1 MSSRSANTIKFVLL
15 LASTMTVMSGA
26 IIAPGLTS
34 MAADF
39 PDFSEEWIKLVL
51 AMPALMIGL
60 FAGLIGRI
68 SDRYGRIRLLVLCLI
83 LYAVAGVSGYFW
95 QQLPWLLAS
104 RAGLGLG
111 VAGIM
116 SLSTSLIGDYFEGE
130 ERKRFM
136 GTHASVMA
144 FGGMVFLLLGG
155 YLAEL
160 SWRVPFLLY
169 GLGLL
174 VFPIVWSLLPEPD
187 RTPTGKEDTQVTGR
201 ANQGIVYLI
210 FGVGFSGMTFFYML
224 PTQLPFLMEETL
236 QIAGRLVGIALA
248 VVTLTAAIS
257 SAFYGRVK
265 SRLSYPMVF
274 VLGFMGM
281 GSGYV
286 LLSLLQTYEGI
297 MAGLAVAGFGAGFLI
312 PNCNLWLMELTPV
325 EQRGQAIGTL
335 SSMYFFGQFSSPL
348 LVGLVLP
355 YIGIPLAFRGASI
368 LMVLLSL
375 SIGVTFWSRTKR

>member
-1 MSSRSANTIKFVLL
+1 
-15 LASTMTVMSGA
+15 MTVMAGA

-34 MAADF
+34 MATDF

-60 FAGLIGRI
+60 FAGVIGRV
-68 SDRYGRIRLLVLCLI
+68 SDRYGRIRLLMGCL
-83 LYAVAGVSGYFW
+83 LVYAVAGVSGYFW

-116 SLSTSLIGDYFEGE
+116 SLSTALIGDYFEGE

-136 GTHASVMA
+136 GIHASVMA

-155 YLAEL
+155 FLAEI

-169 GLGLL
+169 ALGLF
-174 VFPIVWSLLPEPD
+174 VFPVVWRVLPEPTRSVAD
-187 RTPTGKEDTQVTGR
+187 PNKPLVAVQ
-201 ANQGIVYLI
+201 ANQQIVYLI
-210 FGVGFSGMTFFYML
+210 FGVGFTGMVFFYML

-236 QIAGRLVGIALA
+236 QISGRLVGIALA
-248 VVTLTAAIS
+248 VVTLTAAMS
-257 SAFYGRVK
+257 SAVYGRVK
-265 SRLSYPMVF
+265 NRLSYPMIF
-274 VLGFMGM
+274 MLGLFGM
-281 GSGYV
+281 GAGYL
-286 LLSLLQTYEGI
+286 LLSLLQTYTGI
-297 MAGLAVAGFGAGFLI
+297 VLGLAVAGFGAGFLI
-312 PNCNLWLMELTPV
+312 PNCNLWLLELTLV

-348 LVGLVLP
+348 LVGLILP
-355 YIGIPLAFRGASI
+355 YISIPFAFRGASI

-375 SIGVTFWSRTKR
+375 GIGFFFLVRLKN